1 MMVKLKTVL
10 ALAGGML
17 ALLTGTNVLA
27 NEQAQLAAKGKA
39 LFVVCQACHTTTD
52 KPSIKI
58 GPSLQGIVGRDAG
71 SLATFSYSTALSDA
85 NFRWDDKQL
94 DKWLQSPA
102 NLVPGNIMSF
112 AGLASEEQRKAI
124 IAYLKTL

>member
-1 MMVKLKTVL
+1 MLVL
-10 ALAGGML
+10 LAGNKAM
-17 ALLTGTNVLA
+17 A
-27 NEQAQLAAKGKA
+27 NEQAKLAAKGKA

-52 KPSIKI
+52 RASIKI

-71 SLATFSYSTALSDA
+71 SLTTFSYSTALSEA
-85 NFRWDDKQL
+85 AFSWDEASL

-102 NLVPGNIMSF
+102 TLVPGNIMSF
-112 AGLASEEQRKAI
+112 AGLSDEGQRKAI